1 MTNLMIKTRNG
12 KGITFTGSCTEVLSI
27 DSVIEHAAN
36 KKWRANSEKSVAE
49 EKEDLMESIRS
60 QGLREPITMYEDS
73 KIIISG
79 HTRTE
84 MLRQLGATEVPVNR
98 LPRTE
103 KMRVMPDGEID
114 PMDPEV
120 IREHAISNTR
130 VNTTVQGRYNYAR
143 EIMSAW
149 IENFNAEDK
158 AQGQISTKDKLN
170 ILKIAGIGHASF
182 DVIENVRFGYL
193 KEIKGKEY
201 FVEPRADLYD
211 DLGNPEKD
219 YTARQLGKIQW
230 QDFRAANFTDFFPQQ
245 DFMDDAL
252 EALNINTV
260 MSAVKDN
267 LDSIAQAAGNSAYA
281 GVNWFNDTDD
291 NYVSATTHHMICA
304 FTCVE
309 LNSVFEELG
318 FEATAVQG
326 KAQSHYDIMIQ
337 DRDGNDISSVEVKTT
352 FGKTNWASG
361 SNKTGYALLFAYNKE
376 RDRFFAVSTYLEMG
390 DWEGGVKGKYTLSAQ
405 TIYDKEDVKYYT
417 GDIELDNDTYRI
429 QKYRL

>member
-1 MTNLMIKTRNG
+1 MNVLKTRNG
-12 KGITFTGSCTEVLSI
+12 KGINFTGSCNEVVGI
-27 DSVIEHAAN
+27 DTVVEHRAN
-36 KKWRANSEKSVAE
+36 KKWRADSEKSVAE
-49 EKEDLMESIRS
+49 EREDLMQSIKT
-60 QGLREPITMYEDS
+60 QGLREPITMYDNS

-84 MLRQLGATEVPVNR
+84 ILRQLGAIEVPVTR
-98 LPRTE
+98 LLRTE

-149 IENFNAEDK
+149 VENFDPEER
-158 AQGQISTKDKLN
+158 AQGQISTKLKLE
-170 ILKIAGIGHASF
+170 ILKIAGTGHASF

-193 KEIKGKEY
+193 KEVKGKEY
-201 FVEPRADLYD
+201 FVEPRPDLYD
-211 DLGNPEKD
+211 DLGNPDKD
-219 YTARQLGKIQW
+219 FTARQLGKIQW
-230 QDFRAANFTDFFPQQ
+230 TDFRAANFTDFFAQQ
-245 DFMDDAL
+245 DFMDDTL
-252 EALNINTV
+252 ENLKFKNVIQ
-260 MSAVKDN
+260 AVSDN
-267 LDSIAQAAGNSAYA
+267 LASIAQAAETSVYP

-309 LNSVFEELG
+309 LNKLFDELG
-318 FEATAVQG
+318 FEATAKQG

-337 DRDGNDISSVEVKTT
+337 DRDGNDVSSIEVKTT

-376 RDRFFAVSTYLEMG
+376 RDRFFASSTYLEMG
-390 DWEGGVKGKYTLSAQ
+390 DWKGGYTLSAQ
-405 TIYDKEDVKYYT
+405 TVHDKENVNYYT

-429 QKYRL
+429 QKYKL

>member
-1 MTNLMIKTRNG
+1 MLVTLKTRNG
-12 KGITFTGSCTEVLSI
+12 KGIPFTGSCTEIISI
-27 DSVIEHAAN
+27 DSVIEHSAN
-36 KKWRANSEKSVAE
+36 RKWRANSEKTVAE
-49 EKEDLMESIRS
+49 EREDLLDSIRT
-60 QGLREPITMYEDS
+60 QGLREPITMYEGS
-73 KIIISG
+73 QIIISG

-84 MLRQLGATEVPVNR
+84 MLRQLGAIEIPVTR
-98 LPRTE
+98 LPRT
-103 KMRVMPDGEID
+103 KNMPATGEID

-130 VNTTVQGRYNYAR
+130 VNTTMQGRYNYAR
-143 EIMSAW
+143 EIMTAW
-149 IENFNAEDK
+149 IEEFNPEHR
-158 AQGQISTKDKLN
+158 AQGQVSTKDKLQ
-170 ILKIAGIGHASF
+170 ILKIAGIASKTF
-182 DVIENVRFGYL
+182 DLIEKVRFGYV

-201 FVEPRADLYD
+201 FVDARPDLYD
-211 DLGNPEKD
+211 DLGNPDKD
-219 YTARQLGKIQW
+219 YTVRQLDKIQW
-230 QDFRAANFTDFFPQQ
+230 QDFRAANFTDFFTQQ

-252 EALNINTV
+252 ENLNFKSVIQ
-260 MSAVKDN
+260 AVSDN
-267 LDSIAQAAGNSAYA
+267 LRSIAQAAESSAYP

-309 LNSVFEELG
+309 LNKLFDELG

-337 DRDGNDISSVEVKTT
+337 DRDGNDISSIEVKTT

-376 RDRFFAVSTYLEMG
+376 RDRFFGVSTYLEMG

-405 TIYDKEDVKYYT
+405 TIYDKENVNYYIGDV
-417 GDIELDNDTYRI
+417 ELDNDIYRI